1 MSQSEIENFMYDD
14 LTFHKKTQKFG
25 NRDVFFQNYGVMQL
39 KMNCYFLINLKTL
52 LNTKERNIVTRKLL
66 R

>member
-1 MSQSEIENFMYDD
+1 MYDD

-25 NRDVFFQNYGVMQL
+25 NRDVFFQKLWSNAIEDEL
-39 KMNCYFLINLKTL
+39 LYFLINLKIL